1 MLLGSDSVKL
11 SIIIP
16 VYNVRQWLEET
27 VNSVL
32 NQTFRDFE
40 LILVDDGATDG
51 SGALCDA
58 FAAADNRVKVIHQEN
73 AGVSAARNAGLD
85 AAQGE
90 FIGWVDSDDIIEADM
105 FQRLV
110 SLAQSNNAE
119 IAQCQHDRASQLNG
133 SDRTDAVER
142 MDGPGFVRRMFTKQG
157 GAYTNQVA
165 LWSKIYRKELWEDIR
180 FPVGQVYEDEMQTY
194 KVCLKA
200 KTIVETEDILYH
212 YVKREN
218 SIITGESH
226 KKMLD
231 KQKALADRLTY
242 LPAKM
247 PDMEALCTQTFLGFT
262 RNILCQMQR
271 QGDSDSVQQGIDL
284 LFANAGKLKSCTNKY
299 DRIYLPL
306 LKSKCGR
313 HWVLKN
319 DFEPIQK
326 IIRRLKH

>member
-1 MLLGSDSVKL
+1 MKL

-51 SGALCDA
+51 SGELCDA
-58 FAAADNRVKVIHQEN
+58 FAVMDSRVRVIHQEN

-85 AAQGE
+85 AARGA

-110 SLAQSNNAE
+110 MLAESHNAD
-119 IAQCQHDRASQLNG
+119 IVQCQHDRAGTLNA
-133 SDRTDAVER
+133 SSRTNAVEVLG
-142 MDGPGFVRRMFTKQG
+142 GPGFVRRMFTKRS
-157 GAYTNQVA
+157 GAYTNQVS
-165 LWSKIYRKELWEDIR
+165 LCNKLFRRELFNDIR
-180 FPVGQVYEDEMQTY
+180 FPRGQVYEDEMQTY

-200 KTIVETEDILYH
+200 EKIVETEDVLYH

-218 SIITGESH
+218 SIITGETH

-231 KQKALADRLTY
+231 KQKALEDRLNY
-242 LPAKM
+242 LPEKL
-247 PDMEALCTQTFLGFT
+247 PDLEAVCAQSFLGFSA
-262 RNILCQMQR
+262 NILCQMYKQ
-271 QGDSDSVQQGIDL
+271 DDVLSVQQGIERL
-284 LFANAGKLKSCTNKY
+284 LAYRKKLKEHISKY
-299 DRIYLPL
+299 DRIYLRR
-306 LKSKCGR
+306 LKSKRGI
-313 HWVLKN
+313 HWVLSN

-326 IIRRLKH
+326 IIRRLKL

>member
-1 MLLGSDSVKL
+1 MKL

-16 VYNVRQWLEET
+16 VHNVRQWLEET

-32 NQTFRDFE
+32 NQTFQDFE

-58 FAAADNRVKVIHQEN
+58 FAATDNRVKVIHQEN

-110 SLAQSNNAE
+110 SLAQNYNAE
-119 IAQCQHDRASQLNG
+119 IAQCKHDRASQLNG
-133 SDRTDAVER
+133 SDRADAVER
-142 MDGPGFVRRMFTKQG
+142 MDGPSFVRRMFTKQG
-157 GAYTNQVA
+157 GAYTNQVS
-165 LWSKIYRKELWEDIR
+165 LCTKLFRKELFDDIR

-231 KQKALADRLTY
+231 KQKALEDRLNY
-242 LPAKM
+242 LPTKL
-247 PDMEALCTQTFLGFT
+247 PDLEAMCAQSFLRFSA
-262 RNILCQMQR
+262 NILCKMYQA
-271 QGDSDSVQQGIDL
+271 SDMESVHSGLDL
-284 LFANAGKLKSCTNKY
+284 LMTHYGLLWRYANKY
-299 DRIYLPL
+299 ERLYLPL
-306 LKSKCGR
+306 LKTKYGKR
-313 HWVLKN
+313 WVLNN

-326 IIRRLKH
+326 IIRRLKK